1 MAKVWLAATIGEAR
15 ISKSFAASAKI
26 PTLCDHIE
34 RPAAPFAL
42 RLSASLMLGVVRIY
56 SRKSSI
62 LVADLSKIISL
73 LSHSRS
79 HIPPHVRSPTS
90 LQVRQ
95 GRPQSTLDITSTK
108 RTRNSEHQQI
118 SLPQH
123 DNLANHD
130 AITISVPPSK
140 RRRITAKPSVAQTFS
155 ELSEWRQGLAS
166 SSPEDLLSAMGLFLP
181 TVTVPRQGAHVAMGV
196 MVPSSDHSPLQ
207 SDAPTP
213 GSPRHH
219 ERSVF
224 SVPWSDVRRAAF
236 RAREE
241 DIMLKESRLDNVF
254 VEDPICVQLSS
265 DDQRT
270 SHESNTPGPVRRL
283 FHDNLTPDVGSD
295 AHELP
300 SHLRPSTY
308 ARIPDDLNGEGSAS
322 QRDGQNS
329 QSDIFAPLD
338 LEPLQIADFPMLT
351 ARRPTHVPSTAE
363 LQQGLSEPG
372 HPSPHALA
380 DVSAARDPT
389 DTDPQHNLNSPSHNS
404 GARKSVR
411 VTLSPSTVASPVSAD
426 DTAPPVAQ
434 QENGNIQDKVA
445 PRRNR
450 RSMRVVLMDPRTE
463 FDSEE
468 FRATLLDPSDILLQD
483 GQPRTRGRRAPRAP
497 RAIENV
503 LWQTPSLLRRF
514 APEVADIWHQVTE
527 DGWNSAA
534 SSQISPQADPQ
545 VNRDDGIVNNLEIPR
560 SDMLNEA
567 SGPDAPQGTIYAN
580 IRAEAQSGGGLPS
593 GKRPGSP
600 ELMREVR
607 SDDANRSVPSV
618 SGGGRSASQSVPS
631 ETRSSKNER
640 DQLFDI
646 VCDLSAQRHIA
657 NLNVSGIFIKDLRHP
672 TEN

>member
-26 PTLCDHIE
+26 PALCGHIE

-73 LSHSRS
+73 LSQSRS
-79 HIPPHVRSPTS
+79 HIPPHVHSPTS

-95 GRPQSTLDITSTK
+95 GHSQSALDITSKK
-108 RTRNSEHQQI
+108 RTRNSELRQI

-123 DNLANHD
+123 DNLANYD

-140 RRRITAKPSVAQTFS
+140 RRRITARPSIAQTFS

-166 SSPEDLLSAMGLFLP
+166 TSPEDLLSAMGLFLP
-181 TVTVPRQGAHVAMGV
+181 TVTVPRQGAHVAIE
-196 MVPSSDHSPLQ
+196 PSSHHSPSQ
-207 SDAPTP
+207 SDAVTP

-219 ERSVF
+219 ERSVL

-241 DIMLKESRLDNVF
+241 DIKLKESRLDNVF
-254 VEDPICVQLSS
+254 IEDPICVQLSS
-265 DDQRT
+265 DDQHT
-270 SHESNTPGPVRRL
+270 SHESDTPGPVRRL
-283 FHDNLTPDVGSD
+283 FHDNVTPDVGSD
-295 AHELP
+295 AYELP

-308 ARIPDDLNGEGSAS
+308 ARIPDDLDVEAS
-322 QRDGQNS
+322 VTQRDDQNS

-363 LQQGLSEPG
+363 LQGLSEPG
-372 HPSPHALA
+372 HLSPHALVNIPA
-380 DVSAARDPT
+380 MPGPSHT
-389 DTDPQHNLNSPSHNS
+389 DSQHNVNNSSPDS

-411 VTLSPSTVASPVSAD
+411 VTVSPSTVASPVSAD
-426 DTAPPVAQ
+426 DTTPPVAQ

-450 RSMRVVLMDPRTE
+450 RSMRVIMDPRTE

-483 GQPRTRGRRAPRAP
+483 GQPRTRSRRALRAPRVP
-497 RAIENV
+497 RAIENI

-514 APEVADIWHQVTE
+514 APEVADVWHQVTAG
-527 DGWNSAA
+527 GWNLAA
-534 SSQISPQADPQ
+534 SSQSSPQADPQ
-545 VNRDDGIVNNLEIPR
+545 VNRDDDILNNSEIPG
-560 SDMLNEA
+560 SDMPNEA
-567 SGPDAPQGTIYAN
+567 SKLGAPQGTSYAN
-580 IRAEAQSGGGLPS
+580 TIAEEVQSGGDLPS
-593 GKRPGSP
+593 GKRSGSP

-607 SDDANRSVPSV
+607 SDDMNRSVPSF

-631 ETRSSKNER
+631 DTRSGKNER

-646 VCDLSAQRHIA
+646 VRDLCAQRHIA
-657 NLNVSGIFIKDLRHP
+657 NLDVLRIFTKCLRHP
-672 TEN
+672 LEN